1 MAIPRCYASR
11 RVSACSHY
19 RRRNFFERS
28 GKASS
33 IKLSYALIR
42 MHVPDGASRQSF
54 QSSLLFVQNGATCCG
69 HPRLSTLLAGTT
81 RSLRRFSGMRI
92 REENCNMVLLA
103 AVTVFSVAIAGGA
116 ALIGF
121 ADNNPVRIADRM
133 AGRVEEAPTPD
144 KRIIFVS
151 GQPPV
156 RVVGAP
162 FVPNT
167 NPRER

>member
-1 MAIPRCYASR
+1 
-11 RVSACSHY
+11 
-19 RRRNFFERS
+19 
-28 GKASS
+28 
-33 IKLSYALIR
+33 
-42 MHVPDGASRQSF
+42 
-54 QSSLLFVQNGATCCG
+54 
-69 HPRLSTLLAGTT
+69 
-81 RSLRRFSGMRI
+81 
-92 REENCNMVLLA
+92 MVLLA